1 MMQFAMILE
10 CLAISKYPRRCFLMM
25 GMLHRWS
32 MLVDLS
38 IKLMVGMNVIIDVVD
53 KSDFG

>member
-1 MMQFAMILE
+1 
-10 CLAISKYPRRCFLMM
+10 MM
-25 GMLHRWS
+25 GMLYRWS
-32 MLVDLS
+32 LLVDLS